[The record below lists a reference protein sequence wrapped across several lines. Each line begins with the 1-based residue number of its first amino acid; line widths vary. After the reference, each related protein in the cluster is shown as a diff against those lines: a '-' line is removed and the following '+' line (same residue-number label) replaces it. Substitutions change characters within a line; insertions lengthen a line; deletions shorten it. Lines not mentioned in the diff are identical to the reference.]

1 MDPIFHVPNLL
12 VSCRVVVGVV
22 DFDLFSDF
30 VAVQVTRVGTSL
42 LGCHRDELI
51 KFDDEGILI
60 NWFTVESRAADHYL
74 TTSSSTCFGPSR

>member
-1 MDPIFHVPNLL
+1 M
-12 VSCRVVVGVV
+12 

-74 TTSSSTCFGPSR
+74 TT